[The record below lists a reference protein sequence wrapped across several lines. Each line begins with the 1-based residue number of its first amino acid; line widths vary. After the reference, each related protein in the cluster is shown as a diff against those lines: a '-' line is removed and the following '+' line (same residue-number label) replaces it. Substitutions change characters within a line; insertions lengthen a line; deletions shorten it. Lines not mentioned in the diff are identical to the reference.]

1 MPKAVDSDK
10 TRRVTRR
17 KSKTVVK
24 SKLRSIKDLLTKA
37 GLTENQITQ
46 RLEPQQ
52 YWGDLARTI
61 VGIEWSPYLT
71 RIEYERN
78 ELTVWVESAARAARV
93 QLLLAAALVEGR
105 LTLPA
110 TGQTPGK
117 LHVRVSR

>member
-1 MPKAVDSDK
+1 MPNATYSDK

-24 SKLRSIKDLLTKA
+24 SKFRSIKDLLTKA

-46 RLEPQQ
+46 GTEPQQ
-52 YWGDLARTI
+52 YWGELARAI
-61 VGIEWSPYLT
+61 VGSEWSPYLT

-78 ELTVWVESAARAARV
+78 VLTVWVQSAARAGRV

-105 LTLPA
+105 LRLPS
-110 TGQTPGK
+110 TGQAPGK
-117 LHVRVSR
+117 LNVRVSR